1 MRTEKRL
8 PLLLQVG
15 SGGVAR
21 IVLSKLQGG
30 EDGGNPMELARIQF
44 VAVWNIWLD
53 EPRK

>member
-15 SGGVAR
+15 SGVAR

-30 EDGGNPMELARIQF
+30 EDGGNPMELAGIQLVLIVQHGTF
-44 VAVWNIWLD
+44 G
-53 EPRK
+53 

>member
-15 SGGVAR
+15 SGVAR

-30 EDGGNPMELARIQF
+30 KDGGNPVELARIQLILIAQRGSF
-44 VAVWNIWLD
+44 G
-53 EPRK
+53 